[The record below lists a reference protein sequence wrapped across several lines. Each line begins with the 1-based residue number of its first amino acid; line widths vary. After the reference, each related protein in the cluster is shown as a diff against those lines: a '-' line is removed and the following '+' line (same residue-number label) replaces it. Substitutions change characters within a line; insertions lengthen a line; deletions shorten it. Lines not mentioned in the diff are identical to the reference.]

1 MPIPDFQS
9 LMLPVLEFHGDNK
22 EHGSQETLGHLKIK
36 LKLTDAEINELLPSG
51 RQQRF
56 SNRVGWAIIHLMKSV
71 LLKRQSRGKYNITP
85 RGLEVLKEKPEK
97 ISIKFLEKF
106 PEYLEFREVRPG
118 ITVEKSL
125 PSSEEDRTS
134 TPQELL
140 EAGYQEIRND
150 LADNLLE
157 QVLHCSPKFFEQMVI
172 DLLINMGYGGS
183 RLDASLAIGQ
193 SHDGGVAGIIK
204 EDKLG
209 LDVIYIQAKRWN
221 DATVGSRE
229 IRDFIGSLVTKNA
242 VKGIFI
248 TTSKFSPDAL
258 VAVKGIDRK
267 VVLIDGKELTQLMID
282 HGIGVTDI
290 VSYTIKRVDFDY
302 FNEE

>member
-9 LMLPVLEFHGDNK
+9 LMLPVLEFYGDK
-22 EHGSQETLGHLKIK
+22 LEHGSQDALGHLKTK

-56 SNRVGWAIIHLMKSV
+56 SNRVGWAIIHLMKSG
-71 LLKRQSRGKYNITP
+71 LLKRQSRGKYIITP
-85 RGLEVLKEKPEK
+85 RGLEVLNEKPEK

-106 PEYLEFREVRPG
+106 PEYLDFREARQET
-118 ITVEKSL
+118 IEDKNL
-125 PSSEEDRTS
+125 PPSENDRTS

-140 EAGYQEIRND
+140 EAGYLEIRND

-172 DLLINMGYGGS
+172 DLLISMGYGGS
-183 RLDASLAIGQ
+183 RLDAGLAIGQ
-193 SHDGGVAGIIK
+193 SHDGGVDGIIK

-209 LDVIYIQAKRWN
+209 LDVIYIQAKRWS
-221 DATVGSRE
+221 DAPVGSRE
-229 IRDFIGSLVTKNA
+229 ISGFIGSLVRKNA

-248 TTSKFSPDAL
+248 TTSKFSQEARD
-258 VAVKGIDRK
+258 AVKGIDRK

-290 VSYTIKRVDFDY
+290 ASYTIKRVDSDY